1 MADVLLIS
9 PPFKGLLREP
19 MGLYNLAGVLNSG
32 EISTALM
39 DFNVEPPTRSAFH
52 RHLKD
57 LKPEIVGVTCYTF
70 NFSVA
75 EEILREVKR
84 VAPNVTTVMGGVH
97 ASALPRIILEGTPD
111 LDFIVVGEG
120 ELTFLELC
128 RRVLDGD
135 DGSHI
140 KGLAHR
146 VGDEVAVNPPRELIG
161 DLDDLPVPDRGL
173 LPFDKYP
180 VAAVQTSRGCPYDCI
195 FCNINRFYGRRMRL
209 RDPRRVAE
217 ECQTLTEI
225 YGRDRI
231 FFFGDSFTF
240 RSDWTEDFCDEVI
253 RRGLKFTW
261 GCETRVDNVT
271 LPLLRKMRRAGCTE
285 IQFGIEYGDEVILKR
300 LGKDITLGTVGDA
313 VRWAKKAGLFVG
325 AFFNFNVPGE
335 DQETMERTFDLIQK
349 TPVDA
354 IEVNLLTPYPGT
366 ALWEDPGRFDMRII
380 NQDFDYYTTKK
391 YVMENLRFPRNK
403 FVPAFRSLLKRLN
416 LVPTAEY
423 YPEIYDFLKRDIK
436 PRAWGKRSGLR
447 GLLKI

>member
-1 MADVLLIS
+1 MGDVLLIS

-32 EISTALM
+32 GVSTALL
-39 DFNVEPPTRSAFH
+39 DFNVELPTRSSFH

-57 LKPEIVGVTCYTF
+57 LKPKIIGVTSYTF

-75 EEILREVKR
+75 REILMEVKR
-84 VAPNVTTVMGGVH
+84 VAPNITTVMGGVH
-97 ASALPRIILEGTPD
+97 ASALSGTILEKTHD

-146 VGDEVAVNPPRELIG
+146 SGDKVAVNPPRELIN
-161 DLDDLPVPDRGL
+161 DLNELPVPDRGL

-180 VAAVQTSRGCPYDCI
+180 VAAVQTSRGCPYNCI
-195 FCNINRFYGRRMRL
+195 FCNINRFYGRRIRL
-209 RDPRRVAE
+209 REPRRVAE
-217 ECQTLTEI
+217 ECHTLTEK
-225 YGRDRI
+225 YDRDRI

-240 RSDWTEDFCDEVI
+240 RSDWTEDFCDEVV

-285 IQFGIEYGDEVILKR
+285 IQFGIEYGDEEILKR

-366 ALWEDPGRFDMRII
+366 ALWEDPGRFGMRII
-380 NQDFDYYTTKK
+380 NHDFDHYTTKK
-391 YVMENLRFPRNK
+391 YVMENLHFPRER
-403 FVPAFRSLLKRLN
+403 FIPAFKSLLKRLN

-436 PRAWGKRSGLR
+436 LRAWGERSGLGRLLR
-447 GLLKI
+447 G